1 MNAPATTPA
10 AHHPEAPAFNT
21 DTNCTGRHADPS
33 LSLGMIGNCAF
44 SALVDGRGR
53 IVWCCLPRYDADPVF
68 NALLDSSENGGH
80 FSIEVE
86 DLAKSTQWYEPNTA
100 ILRTRLYDKHGHCL
114 EITDFCPRF
123 FRLGR
128 YFRPLTLVR
137 RIRPVRGAP
146 RVRVTVAPR
155 FNWG

>member
-1 MNAPATTPA
+1 
-10 AHHPEAPAFNT
+10 
-21 DTNCTGRHADPS
+21 
-33 LSLGMIGNCAF
+33 MIGNCGF

-53 IVWCCLPRYDADPVF
+53 IVWCCMPRFDGDPVF
-68 NALLDSSENGGH
+68 NALLDPSENAGH
-80 FSIEVE
+80 WAIEIEDFVE
-86 DLAKSTQWYEPNTA
+86 ATQSRMG
-100 ILRTRLYDKHGHCL
+100 RTRPSCARQLIDKHDNRL

-146 RVRVTVAPR
+146 ACA
-155 FNWG
+155 